1 MKKGLCLLL
10 SATMIVGLLA
20 GCGQKPEPIR
30 PKPPIIVDDNSVVL
44 TNEKVEVPRD
54 IIKYSE
60 KDDVIKVL
68 SDKGYNMKNGY
79 AVYPNADYFYPE
91 YIQTEEGLK
100 VVFLSQK
107 TLFDTNG
114 KQEDKNYYT
123 DMGFYFTDMDL
134 MMSFNSVKG
143 DICQEYS
150 PIDSIFGAISD
161 AVGSKTEGSSSVMP
175 SWNADGNVS
184 LGEAQ
189 ENISSA
195 PSEIVMPGG
204 EYFYYEPKNFN
215 TSEFK
220 EVEES
225 NYLNVLTSPLS
236 TFAADVDTAS
246 YTNYRNILRNKLWY
260 TDLMMNEDLHDIRV
274 EEIMNYFDYDFA
286 EGKNYINDKFAISAE
301 IGDTPWNENSKLLVV
316 NVKAKE
322 LSEEEKQ
329 GSNLVF
335 LIDTS
340 GSMNREN
347 KIGLLVDS
355 MKLLVEQLTEE
366 DTVSIVTYSSDDRVV
381 LDGVKGSDK
390 EKIIDALDELIAGGS
405 TNGEGGIKRAYDI
418 AQKHMNGHSN
428 SRIIMCSDGD
438 LNVGISS
445 EDDLID
451 LIEEK
456 RETGIYLSV
465 LGFGSGNY
473 KDNKMEALAN
483 NGNGNYYYID
493 SLKEGYKV
501 LVEDL
506 TSTLVTIADDV
517 KFQLEFNP
525 EYIKGYR
532 KIGYENR
539 DMANE
544 DFHDDTKDGGEVGY
558 GHEVT
563 VVYELIMNDSN
574 MELSNTDL
582 KYQQSTTTGS
592 SDWLAVSIR
601 YKDHGEK
608 ESQLIEYVVDEDN
621 YLLENTDDWRFVS
634 DVIGFALIANN
645 SEYANGLKIDSV
657 IADLDSLNLVDENK
671 QEFYG
676 LTIGYGLYLEQVEK
690 EIEEYFEEEDTEIEI
705 LEPNGFIDLA
715 NEVSN

>member
-1 MKKGLCLLL
+1 MKIKKGLCLIL
-10 SATMIVGLLA
+10 SATMMLGLLA
-20 GCGQKPEPIR
+20 GCGQTTKPVES
-30 PKPPIIVDDNSVVL
+30 KPPVVIDENPIIN
-44 TNEKVEVPRD
+44 TKEKVEVNRE

-60 KDDVIKVL
+60 GDEIIKFL
-68 SDKGYNMKNGY
+68 SDRGYDMKKGY
-79 AVYPNADYFYPE
+79 ALYPNEDYFYPE
-91 YIQTEEGLK
+91 YVQTEEGLK
-100 VVFLSQK
+100 VIFLTQK
-107 TLFDTNG
+107 TLFNTDG
-114 KQEDKNYYT
+114 RRDYYSD
-123 DMGFYFTDMDL
+123 DML
-134 MMSFNSVKG
+134 MTFNSTKA
-143 DICQEYS
+143 DLYSAYS
-150 PIDSIFGAISD
+150 PGLDIFGAIAGAVESVTGSTSD
-161 AVGSKTEGSSSVMP
+161 IMP
-175 SWNADGNVS
+175 SWSSNLAD
-184 LGEAQ
+184 AQ
-189 ENISSA
+189 A
-195 PSEIVMPGG
+195 PMESEMSMPGG
-204 EYFYYEPKNFN
+204 EYFYYEPQDFN

-246 YTNYRNILRNKLWY
+246 YTNYRDILRNKLWY
-260 TDLMMNEDLHDIRV
+260 TDFMMSEDLHDVRV

-286 EGKNYINDKFAISAE
+286 EGKNYINDRFAISAE
-301 IGDTPWNENSKLLVV
+301 IGDTPWNTDSKLLVV

-322 LSEEEKQ
+322 LPEEEKT

-340 GSMNREN
+340 GSMNSSD
-347 KIGLLVDS
+347 KLGLLIES
-355 MKLLVEQLTEE
+355 MELLVKQLTEK
-366 DTVSIVTYSSDDRVV
+366 DTVSIVTYASNDRVV
-381 LDGVKGSDK
+381 LEGVNGSEK
-390 EKIIDALDELIAGGS
+390 EEIIGALKELKAGGS
-405 TNGEGGIKRAYDI
+405 TNGEGGIKKAYKI
-418 AQKHMNGHSN
+418 AQKYMEGHSN

-445 EDDLID
+445 ENDLID

-465 LGFGSGNY
+465 LGFGNGNY

-539 DMANE
+539 NMANE

-574 MELSNTDL
+574 MKLADTDL
-582 KYQQSTTTGS
+582 KYQESTTTGS
-592 SDWLAVSIR
+592 PDWLTVSIR
-601 YKDHGEK
+601 YKDHGEAV
-608 ESQLIEYVVDEDN
+608 SNLIEYVVDEGN
-621 YLLENTDDWRFVS
+621 YLEENTEDWRFVS
-634 DVIGFALIANN
+634 DIVGFALIANH
-645 SEYANGLKIDSV
+645 SEYIDNYEISEIV
-657 IADLDSLNLVDENK
+657 DDLSELTLVDENK

-676 LTIGYGLYLEQVEK
+676 LTIGYSLYMEEVEK
-690 EIEEYFEEEDTEIEI
+690 EVEEYFEGLEGETVID
-705 LEPNGFIDLA
+705 EPNPFLDLLPA
-715 NEVSN
+715 G

>member
-1 MKKGLCLLL
+1 M
-10 SATMIVGLLA
+10 V
-20 GCGQKPEPIR
+20 
-30 PKPPIIVDDNSVVL
+30 
-44 TNEKVEVPRD
+44 
-54 IIKYSE
+54 
-60 KDDVIKVL
+60 
-68 SDKGYNMKNGY
+68 
-79 AVYPNADYFYPE
+79 
-91 YIQTEEGLK
+91 
-100 VVFLSQK
+100 
-107 TLFDTNG
+107 
-114 KQEDKNYYT
+114 
-123 DMGFYFTDMDL
+123 
-134 MMSFNSVKG
+134 
-143 DICQEYS
+143 
-150 PIDSIFGAISD
+150 D
-161 AVGSKTEGSSSVMP
+161 AVTGNTSAIIP
-175 SWNADGNVS
+175 SGNVN

-189 ENISSA
+189 GNSSSA
-195 PSEIVMPGG
+195 PSEMVIPGG
-204 EYFYYEPKNFN
+204 EYFYYEPEDFN

-260 TDLMMNEDLHDIRV
+260 TNLRISEDLHDIRV

-286 EGKNYINDKFAISAE
+286 EGKNYINDKFVINAE
-301 IGDTPWNENSKLLVV
+301 IGDTPWNADSKLLVV

-322 LSEEEKQ
+322 LPEEEKS

-340 GSMNREN
+340 GSMNQTN

-366 DTVSIVTYSSDDRVV
+366 DTVSIVTYASNDRVV

-390 EKIIDALDELIAGGS
+390 EKIIDALDELFAGGS
-405 TNGEGGIKRAYDI
+405 TNGEGGIKKAYKI
-418 AQKHMNGHSN
+418 AQKHMKGHSN

-445 EDDLID
+445 ESALID
-451 LIEEK
+451 LISEK
-456 RETGIYLSV
+456 RDTGIYLSV
-465 LGFGSGNY
+465 LGFGEGNY

-493 SLKEGYKV
+493 TLKEGYKV

-506 TSTLVTIADDV
+506 SSTLVTIADDV

-525 EYIKGYR
+525 EYVKGYR

-563 VVYELIMNDSN
+563 VVYELIMNDSD
-574 MELSNTDL
+574 MELGNTDL

-592 SDWLAVSIR
+592 SDWLTVSIR

-608 ESQLIEYVVDEDN
+608 ESQLIEYVVDDGN

-676 LTIGYGLYLEQVEK
+676 LTIGYGLYLDQTEK
-690 EIEEYFEEEDTEIEI
+690 EIEEYFEEE
-705 LEPNGFIDLA
+705 LEEQEEDKIAEPDSFLGLA
-715 NEVSN
+715 NSDSYSAG